1 MPLCSYPYNPRAPT
15 HMGPRHLS
23 VSQLVNGA
31 PTAPAFP
38 LLRGVRVGSD
48 PFKNAPINTCTHLQ
62 PAAVWGL
69 PARRPL
75 QLHPAARDLLLPPIH
90 VQPQAVRAC
99 VRACALGP
107 PAVFARPQAVAGLQ
121 IASPGALSSQPSF
134 QSTIGS
140 ATAVRLHSSCAAWG
154 GPPKVVA
161 LLGLVQCACLCS
173 ATGPPSAAGI
183 TGSQSHLTTSRL
195 EAHTTPQ
202 LPHTTA
208 GASLS
213 KCLVTAQTKQPTTA
227 SCSSASRCPMQW

>member
-1 MPLCSYPYNPRAPT
+1 MHQLTLAHTCNPQRFGDYRPDDPSSFILRPEISFYPQFMFN
-15 HMGPRHLS
+15 
-23 VSQLVNGA
+23 
-31 PTAPAFP
+31 
-38 LLRGVRVGSD
+38 LRRCVR
-48 PFKNAPINTCTHLQ
+48 T
-62 PAAVWGL
+62 
-69 PARRPL
+69 
-75 QLHPAARDLLLPPIH
+75 
-90 VQPQAVRAC
+90 C

-107 PAVFARPQAVAGLQ
+107 PAEFARPQAVAGLQ
-121 IASPGALSSQPSF
+121 IASPGALSSQPSS

-227 SCSSASRCPMQW
+227 SCSSASQCPMQW